1 MLLLEANKESE
12 NKTESQNKAVLSF
25 LKSQPRGSGAGRKR
39 EPALPDTLRAGL
51 KEEES
56 IKPPGIPGG
65 WVPRITFTV

>member
-1 MLLLEANKESE
+1 MLPLEANKESE
-12 NKTESQNKAVLSF
+12 NNTESQNKAVLSL
-25 LKSQPRGSGAGRKR
+25 LKSQPQESDAGRKR
-39 EPALPDTLRAGL
+39 EPALADTLRGGL